1 MGGRPDAVKVRGARV
16 NNLRNV
22 DVDIPLDS
30 LVGIAGVSGSGKSS
44 LALDVLYAEGS
55 RRYLDAL
62 STYTRR
68 RMTQARRPQVDSI
81 SYLPP
86 ALALHQRP
94 GAGGMRS
101 TFGTM
106 TELLNVL
113 RLMFSRLASHRCPN
127 GHYHAPTIAVA
138 AESPMFCEE
147 CGERIMPPGAEDL
160 AFNSTGA
167 CPRCQG
173 TGIVRDVDDATLVP
187 DESLSIDEGA
197 VVPWRMFGFNVQPD
211 IVREFGV
218 RTNVPFRELT
228 EAEREIVFNGPEEKK
243 HIVVTSMKGVHDLD
257 FTFRN
262 ARLTVLKELDRAVD
276 EKRFAKVAKFLV
288 ERTCP
293 DCDGTRLS
301 DAARAPRIGSYGLAE
316 VTSWALRDIL
326 DWSKGVPAMLPA
338 DMREMAETLTAT
350 LLEMGGR
357 LMQLGLGYLTLDR
370 SSASLSTGERQ
381 RAQLARAVRNETT
394 GVLYVLDEP
403 STGLHP
409 ANIEGLIGVMHDLL
423 DAGNS
428 VVFVDHDVRVL
439 RAADRF
445 IEMGPGAGRE
455 GGRVVAQGTP
465 DEIAANPDS
474 RIAGFLT
481 GREPSVVRERTA
493 IPPLPSDWTGP
504 VPGVVGEFGGTTDG
518 VQDSDD
524 VRNLAIGAVSDGDA
538 DQYVISCGSATDRT
552 WLRMATA
559 PIHTVHALDVAI
571 PRGRLTAVTGVSGSG
586 KTTMILES
594 LVPAIEACT
603 EDRPLPA
610 HVTSIDPAGV
620 ERVRIVDSTP
630 IGINVRST
638 LATYSG
644 VMDMLRRAF
653 AATDAAKAR
662 GFKLADFSYNT
673 GSLRCPQCDGT
684 GRVDLDIQFLPDVT
698 IPCPSCEGRRYRSE
712 ADAVRLATPGRPRGL
727 TMPQM
732 LALSVDEA
740 LAVFDS
746 KKDAEREV
754 GSSTSDDPTSRD
766 DVVRAGSSVR
776 DADAVPAGRG
786 DLIAPTLCRRIHA
799 ALETLS
805 SLGLGYLTLGEDT
818 PSLSGGEAQRLKL
831 SNELGRR
838 QHTSM
843 FVLDEP
849 TTGLHPLDV
858 RTLIGVLQRL
868 LDGGAT
874 IVVIEHDLDMI
885 ANADFVIDMGP
896 GGGEDG
902 GRIVAVGTPEDIAD
916 NPDSLTGRYLKSVL

>member
-1 MGGRPDAVKVRGARV
+1 
-16 NNLRNV
+16 
-22 DVDIPLDS
+22 
-30 LVGIAGVSGSGKSS
+30 
-44 LALDVLYAEGS
+44 
-55 RRYLDAL
+55 
-62 STYTRR
+62 
-68 RMTQARRPQVDSI
+68 
-81 SYLPP
+81 
-86 ALALHQRP
+86 
-94 GAGGMRS
+94 
-101 TFGTM
+101 
-106 TELLNVL
+106 
-113 RLMFSRLASHRCPN
+113 
-127 GHYHAPTIAVA
+127 
-138 AESPMFCEE
+138 
-147 CGERIMPPGAEDL
+147 MPPGAEDL

-197 VVPWRMFGFNVQPD
+197 VVPWRTFGFNVQPD

-243 HIVVTSMKGVHDLD
+243 HIVVTSMKGVYDLD

-326 DWSKGVPAMLPA
+326 DWGKGVPAMLPA

-504 VPGVVGEFGGTTDG
+504 VPGVVGEFDGTTDG

-698 IPCPSCEGRRYRSE
+698 IPCPSCEGRRYRPE

-740 LAVFDS
+740 LAAFNP

-754 GSSTSDDPTSRD
+754 GSSTSDEPVLPD
-766 DVVRAGSSVR
+766 DVVRAGSSAR
-776 DADAVPAGRG
+776 DVDAVPAGRG
-786 DLIAPTLCRRIHA
+786 DFIAPTLCRRIHA

>member
-22 DVDIPLDS
+22 DVDIPLGS

-127 GHYHAPTIAVA
+127 GHYCPPSLAVA
-138 AESPMFCEE
+138 TGADTVCPE
-147 CGERIMPPGAEDL
+147 CGAAFMGPGAEDL

-197 VVPWRMFGFNVQPD
+197 VVPWRTFGFNVQPD

-218 RTNVPFRELT
+218 RTNVPFRSLT
-228 EAEREIVFNGPEEKK
+228 DAEREIVFNGPEEKK

-262 ARLTVLKELDRAVD
+262 ARLTVLKELERAVD

-293 DCDGTRLS
+293 DCGGTRLS
-301 DAARAPRIGSYGLAE
+301 DAARAPRIGGVGLAE
-316 VTSWALRDIL
+316 VTAWPLRDVL
-326 DWSKGVPAMLPA
+326 EWAGRVPDGLPA
-338 DMREMAETLTAT
+338 EMRDMAAT
-350 LLEMGGR
+350 LVATLREMGGR

-381 RAQLARAVRNETT
+381 RAQLSRAVRNETT

-439 RAADRF
+439 RAADHF

-455 GGRVVAQGTP
+455 GGRILAQGTP
-465 DEIAANPDS
+465 DQIAANPDS

-481 GREPSVVRERTA
+481 GREPSVVRERAA
-493 IPPLPSDWTGP
+493 IPPLPADWAEVTAGSAVSP
-504 VPGVVGEFGGTTDG
+504 DGEGEYAP
-518 VQDSDD
+518 S
-524 VRNLAIGAVSDGDA
+524 AVSDVDA
-538 DQYVISCGSATDRT
+538 ESSAFGCESGANHP

-610 HVTSIDPAGV
+610 HVTSIDPAGID
-620 ERVRIVDSTP
+620 RVRIVDSTP

-653 AATDAAKAR
+653 AGTGAARAH
-662 GFKLADFSYNT
+662 GYKLADFSYNT

-698 IPCPSCEGRRYRSE
+698 IPCPSCEGRRYRPE

-727 TMPQM
+727 TMPEV

-740 LAVFDS
+740 LAVFDPKGS
-746 KKDAEREV
+746 VKCEMRDAGPVASNGLVAGGDAAMR
-754 GSSTSDDPTSRD
+754 TSDAI
-766 DVVRAGSSVR
+766 RAGVDDR
-776 DADAVPAGRG
+776 
-786 DLIAPTLCRRIHA
+786 IAPTLCRRIHS

-831 SNELGRR
+831 SNELGKK
-838 QHTSM
+838 QSTSM

-902 GRIVAVGTPEDIAD
+902 GRIVAVGAPEDIAV